1 MKKIAAIAA
10 CLLFAS
16 PTFAASTAEKTG
28 INSVTG
34 MSPSTP
40 DFVSEA
46 AMSDMFEIQESK
58 LAIDHGNAATKAFA
72 TQMVTDHTKTSN
84 ELKGMLPAGVT
95 PPAALDSAHQ
105 KKLDKLSS
113 LNGNDF
119 EKQYRSDQVS
129 AHKTAVS
136 LFKRY
141 AKGGDNPALKAWA
154 GQTLPTLQ
162 DHLKMA
168 QDLDKNKD
176 LSKKTS

>member
-1 MKKIAAIAA
+1 MKKIYAIAA
-10 CLLFAS
+10 CLMLAS
-16 PTFAASTAEKTG
+16 PAFAASTAEKTG
-28 INSVTG
+28 VNSVTG
-34 MSPSTP
+34 ISPSTP

-46 AMSDMFEIQESK
+46 AMSDMFEIQEGK
-58 LAIDHGNAATKAFA
+58 LAADRGNAATKMFA
-72 TQMVTDHTKTSN
+72 TQMVTDHTKTST
-84 ELKGMLPAGVT
+84 ELKGMLPADVT

-105 KKLDKLSS
+105 KKLDKLAG

-141 AKGGDNPALKAWA
+141 AKGGDNPGLKTWA
-154 GQTLPTLQ
+154 GQTLPALQ
-162 DHLKMA
+162 GHLKMA

-176 LSKKTS
+176 LNKTS